1 MKDLHILAFTHR
13 QLEVSQV
20 GCLHIAEDKQVEA
33 LLALKKNLHLDE
45 LLFLSTCN
53 RVEYVFFTE
62 KEVDEEFISS
72 FLNTLYPHFD
82 DKQRDLFETSYE
94 YYQEIN
100 AVKHF
105 LKVAASIDSMVLGE
119 REIITQVRKA
129 FDLCRSWGLTGD
141 HTRLLLRYTIETA
154 KRIYTETNIAEKPV
168 SVVALAFHQIKER
181 ELPLDARVVVVG
193 AGVTN
198 TNMLRFLKKHGYS
211 NFHIYN
217 RTLSKAQK
225 LVEEVGGKAY
235 ALDDLPSHQKG
246 MDILLTCTGAEEA
259 IISPTIYKKL
269 VGGENS
275 QPKIVVDLAIPHDL
289 DSRVNAS
296 FPVEHI
302 SIDFLQQLS
311 KRNLKERTKEIIKA
325 EHIIAEAV
333 FAFRKLYQERQVELA
348 MSEVPKKIKEI
359 KATAMQHV
367 FSNELASLDG
377 TSRETLEKIIDYME
391 KKYISVPMKM
401 AKEIILNK

>member
-1 MKDLHILAFTHR
+1 MKDLNILAFTHR

-20 GCLHIAEDKQVEA
+20 GCLHIAEDKQA
-33 LLALKKNLHLDE
+33 ASLLALKNAMQLDE
-45 LLFLSTCN
+45 VLFLSTCN
-53 RVEYVFFTE
+53 RVEYIFFTE
-62 KEVDEEFISS
+62 KEVDEEFIQT
-72 FLNTLYPHFD
+72 FLSTLYPHFN
-82 DKQRDLFETSYE
+82 DKQLELFETSYE

-141 HTRLLLRYTIETA
+141 QTRLLLRYTIETA
-154 KRIYTETNIAEKPV
+154 KKIYTETNIAEKPV
-168 SVVALAFHQIKER
+168 SVVALAYHQIMQR
-181 ELPLDARVVVVG
+181 ELPLNARVVVVG

-198 TNMLRFLKKHGYS
+198 TNMLRFLKKHGYT
-211 NFHIYN
+211 NFSIFN
-217 RTLSKAQK
+217 RTLSKAEK
-225 LVEEVGGKAY
+225 LVEEVGGQAY
-235 ALDDLPSHQKG
+235 RLEDLAQHQGGLDL
-246 MDILLTCTGAEEA
+246 LLTCTGAEDAVITRE
-259 IISPTIYKKL
+259 IYEKL
-269 VGGENS
+269 VGEEKTK
-275 QPKIVVDLAIPHDL
+275 PKIVVDLAIPHDL
-289 DSRVNAS
+289 DRKVGAH

-311 KRNLKERTKEIIKA
+311 KHNLKERTKEIIKA

-359 KATAMQHV
+359 KATALQHV
-367 FSNELASLDG
+367 FSNELATLDG
-377 TSRETLEKIIDYME
+377 NSRETLEKIIDYME

>member
-20 GCLHIAEDKQVEA
+20 GYLHISEENQASA
-33 LLALKKNLHLDE
+33 LMVLKDVLQLDE

-62 KEVDEEFISS
+62 KEVDEEFIST

-82 DKQRDLFETSYE
+82 DKQQELFETSYE

-129 FDLCRSWGLTGD
+129 FDLCRTWGLTGD
-141 HTRLLLRYTIETA
+141 NTRLLLRYTIETA
-154 KRIYTETNIAEKPV
+154 KKIYTETNIAEKPV
-168 SVVALAFHQIKER
+168 SVVALAFHQIRER
-181 ELPLDARVVVVG
+181 KLPLDARVVVVG

-198 TNMLRFLKKHGYS
+198 TNMLRFLKKHGHS

-217 RTLSKAQK
+217 RTLAKADK

-235 ALDDLPSHQKG
+235 PIEDLVLHEGG
-246 MDILLTCTGAEEA
+246 MDILLTCTGAEDA
-259 IISPTIYKKL
+259 VITPVIYKKL
-269 VGGENS
+269 VAEEKS
-275 QPKIVVDLAIPHDL
+275 QPKMVVDLAIPHDL
-289 DSRVNAS
+289 DSNVSAD
-296 FPVEHI
+296 FPLEHI
-302 SIDFLQQLS
+302 SIDYLQQLS

-333 FAFRKLYQERQVELA
+333 FTFRKLYQERQVELA
-348 MSEVPKKIKEI
+348 MSEVPRKIKEI

-367 FSNELASLDG
+367 FSNELNSMDG
-377 TSRETLEKIIDYME
+377 NSRETLEKIIDYME